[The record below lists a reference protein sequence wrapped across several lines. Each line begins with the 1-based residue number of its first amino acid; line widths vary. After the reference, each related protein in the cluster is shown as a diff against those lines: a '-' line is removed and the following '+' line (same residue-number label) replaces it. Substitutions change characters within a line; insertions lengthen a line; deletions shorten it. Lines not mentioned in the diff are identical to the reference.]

1 MRPSHQR
8 CGSSA
13 LASTASVLASTA
25 LALLL
30 PFAAAQSSPDF
41 PVRDA
46 PRLPG
51 NAMQSNGISLGF
63 LTQWGS
69 QYEPTDVI
77 RALGKSP
84 AVWGDY
90 WNVWPD
96 EYDFRQADWH
106 LGEMR
111 RVADGDV
118 KAVYAPA
125 VLFHGRMNQWTQE
138 MTDALAEK
146 VRDVNEQGVPI
157 WLRFCYEMN
166 GGWMDYGLQPED
178 YVSTW
183 RSVTNAIRAVTNETY
198 MLWAPN
204 VWNGDSND
212 IQAYQPYWPGEEYV
226 DLVGL
231 SLYSFGPYRSLNAL
245 PEDDLFR
252 DSFRPFYNLVSP
264 TSSSR
269 NPLGL
274 SRAYSVVIAETSAPY
289 YYEIPVNSP
298 YYTQAGDTD
307 ISPPMPNLNRT
318 RPSLADPPY
327 PRSDDELAVKATWL
341 VQMVGN
347 ETAAA
352 FPNLKAVSLF
362 NYLKK
367 GNGTAEVLADF
378 RYVGSRDRFN
388 ATIEEWLRTNYGNNT
403 AYLEGY
409 SGDASAIRTSLLG
422 LGGIVAVAIVV
433 LAL

>member
-1 MRPSHQR
+1 MLGRRGRVFSSHELNSTAHGYTRCSFAELDGFRRQGDGTCLIKTEPRPAASIAKSPDRPACFRLHQLCLSLCSPCFFLSLDTRAHTLASRSRPAMRPSHQR

-30 PFAAAQSSPDF
+30 PFAAAQSSSDF

-146 VRDVNEQGVPI
+146 VRDINEQGVPI
-157 WLRFCYEMN
+157 WLRFCYEM
-166 GGWMDYGLQPED
+166 
-178 YVSTW
+178 V
-183 RSVTNAIRAVTNETY
+183 R
-198 MLWAPN
+198 
-204 VWNGDSND
+204 
-212 IQAYQPYWPGEEYV
+212 
-226 DLVGL
+226 
-231 SLYSFGPYRSLNAL
+231 
-245 PEDDLFR
+245 
-252 DSFRPFYNLVSP
+252 
-264 TSSSR
+264 
-269 NPLGL
+269 
-274 SRAYSVVIAETSAPY
+274 
-289 YYEIPVNSP
+289 
-298 YYTQAGDTD
+298 
-307 ISPPMPNLNRT
+307 
-318 RPSLADPPY
+318 
-327 PRSDDELAVKATWL
+327 
-341 VQMVGN
+341 
-347 ETAAA
+347 
-352 FPNLKAVSLF
+352 
-362 NYLKK
+362 
-367 GNGTAEVLADF
+367 GTAVLSCSGF
-378 RYVGSRDRFN
+378 RLCSR
-388 ATIEEWLRTNYGNNT
+388 
-403 AYLEGY
+403 
-409 SGDASAIRTSLLG
+409 
-422 LGGIVAVAIVV
+422 
-433 LAL
+433 